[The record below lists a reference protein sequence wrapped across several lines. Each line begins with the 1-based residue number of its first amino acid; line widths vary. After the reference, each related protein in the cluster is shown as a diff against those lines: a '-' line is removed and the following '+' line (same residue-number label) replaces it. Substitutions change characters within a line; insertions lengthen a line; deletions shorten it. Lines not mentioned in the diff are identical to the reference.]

1 MRGSPATTILHIGR
15 LSPVLHYHVCDSA
28 ENMESIFVTLAVHKT
43 ASSRDDQLILNF
55 QEMSMACA
63 LQTMEAKHLEEYLP
77 ESVNKAWSGRHVN
90 VAPPIWREFTGNLA
104 AWKAAIGGTDA
115 VENFLNPPD
124 SVIRGWAWDRRH
136 AFTDLRNSPVPTH

>member
-1 MRGSPATTILHIGR
+1 
-15 LSPVLHYHVCDSA
+15 
-28 ENMESIFVTLAVHKT
+28 MESIFVTLAVHKT